1 MGENIRNYQ
10 NLLKVFAE
18 LRKYGIIKND
28 VIKDWADDILSLEEI
43 SEYEFIEISTTSST
57 NDLITILERNSQNSD
72 MEIVCR
78 SMLGI
83 IYHFLNSKSLEFKKA
98 LKVICEISYE
108 EALTK
113 DEQYLLYGFSEYSMY
128 NLDDDYKG
136 FRLFK
141 EDLLKLLKIYQD
153 FTLSNYNEWLVKNEI
168 LKPNV
173 DKKLENIK
181 LNYPY

>member
-1 MGENIRNYQ
+1 MAENIKNHK

-18 LRKYGIIKND
+18 LRKYGTITND
-28 VIKDWADDILSLEEI
+28 IIKDWAEDILSSEEM
-43 SEYEFIEISTTSST
+43 SEYDFIEISTTNST
-57 NDLITILERNSQNSD
+57 HDLITILERNSQNAD

-78 SMLGI
+78 AMLGI
-83 IYHFLNSKSLEFKKA
+83 IYHFLNSESLEFKKA

-128 NLDDDYKG
+128 NLDDDKG

-141 EDLLKLLKIYQD
+141 EDLLKLLKIYQN
-153 FTLSNYNEWLVKNEI
+153 FTLSNYNEWLIKNEI
-168 LKPNV
+168 LKPNI
-173 DKKLENIK
+173 DKELENII